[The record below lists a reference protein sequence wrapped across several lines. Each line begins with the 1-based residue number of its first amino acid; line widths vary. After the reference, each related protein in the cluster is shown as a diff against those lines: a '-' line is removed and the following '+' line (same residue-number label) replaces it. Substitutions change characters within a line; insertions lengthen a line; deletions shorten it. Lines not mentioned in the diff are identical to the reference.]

1 MPSRIPRPG
10 AGLAE
15 VVSASSWELVGFS
28 GRRNNSFY
36 FFSPLQMQ
44 DNNVAANR
52 KRKEALEVKA
62 PAAKRGGGAQAA
74 TVAPPE
80 PATILPDAPTA
91 PAEELQQWELVS
103 QQKGWTPTDAL
114 SHRITFPK
122 RCDANKKVET
132 LAGHLKTL
140 RAVGWHL
147 YDAYAQS
154 DANVSQME
162 QELQKEKAT
171 REEDCRKH
179 EDSVQLAQARAEE
192 LQEKLESAEAEAKK
206 CNTELV
212 SVRAEL
218 LATGTKL
225 ETVEAAHAKISAELI
240 AQETTSAALQQR
252 LQASET
258 AVSDSQKYNSQLQEY
273 NSKMQSD
280 LAAASEAAGRLQEE
294 KAALAEEAAA
304 LRGRVAALGDAL
316 SALQAANS
324 STETSRQAAAEEAA
338 RLGADLAAAC
348 AERTS
353 LAGDVTRLRSENEE
367 YRRDLDRFR
376 AATGKDLV
384 ALETERASSAVLAN
398 RTQAQSATVAAL
410 QDQVALLKEQRTAAE
425 AQVES
430 KADTVRYLTVRVAEL
445 EALLSSAEQRVREGE
460 ATRRRLHNTILEL
473 KGNVRV
479 FCRVRP
485 PTNVEQK
492 NSQVALAAPQTGELA
507 GRGVEVSQVAAS
519 SGGPSAAKGPQR
531 HVFTF
536 DRVFGP
542 QSGQMEVFEEV
553 SALVQSALDGYRV
566 TVFAYGQTNAGKTF
580 TMLGRPGAETEGII
594 PRAVRQVF
602 GTAAAAAEQGWRYEM
617 RAAMLEIYNEDIKDL
632 LGKGPPAGKKH
643 VISHENKDKGGATC
657 VSFLE
662 WVDVSN
668 EERVGA
674 LLQRAMAQRAVGAT
688 AANDQSSRSH
698 MVFMLTLEGVNE
710 TTGQKM
716 SGALN
721 LVDLAGSERLAK
733 SQASGERLKETQA
746 INKSL
751 SALGDVIAAL
761 GAREAHVPY
770 RNSKLTFL
778 LQNSLSGAGKALMLC
793 NVSPSSD
800 NASESLCTLRFAAK
814 VNATE
819 IGTARRNVVAT
830 K

>member
-1 MPSRIPRPG
+1 MLPN
-10 AGLAE
+10 
-15 VVSASSWELVGFS
+15 FS
-28 GRRNNSFY
+28 II
-36 FFSPLQMQ
+36 LQ
-44 DNNVAANR
+44 DHNVTANR
-52 KRKEALEVKA
+52 KRKETSGAKP
-62 PAAKRGGGAQAA
+62 PAAKRTGAPQSA
-74 TVAPPE
+74 APP

-91 PAEELQQWELVS
+91 PAEELQQWEMLS
-103 QQKGWTPTDAL
+103 EQNGWTPADAL
-114 SHRITFPK
+114 SHRVTFPK
-122 RCDANKKVET
+122 RCDAAKKVDT

-147 YDAYAQS
+147 YNES
-154 DANVSQME
+154 SQLEARAE
-162 QELQKEKAT
+162 QIEEELQQEKVG
-171 REEDCRKH
+171 RQEDCGKH
-179 EDSVQLAQARAEE
+179 EEASQLAQTRVEG
-192 LQEKLESAEAEAKK
+192 LQEKLDSAEAETARRT
-206 CNTELV
+206 NELA
-212 SVRAEL
+212 SVRTQLSEITAKLHEAESAHSKVAAEL
-218 LATGTKL
+218 ATQ
-225 ETVEAAHAKISAELI
+225 EAAA
-240 AQETTSAALQQR
+240 AALQQR
-252 LQASET
+252 VHAAET
-258 AVSDSQKYNSQLQEY
+258 AVSDSQKYNAQLQEY

-280 LAAASEAAGRLQEE
+280 LATATEASSRLQEE

-316 SALQAANS
+316 CALQAANS
-324 STETSRQAAAEEAA
+324 STETSRQAVADEAA
-338 RLGADLAAAC
+338 RLRADLAAAC
-348 AERTS
+348 AERNS
-353 LAGDVTRLRSENEE
+353 LAGDVTRLRGESEEQ
-367 YRRDLDRFR
+367 RRDLERFR
-376 AATGKDLV
+376 AATGKDLA
-384 ALETERASSAVLAN
+384 ALESERASSALLSN
-398 RTQAQSATVAAL
+398 RTQAQAATVAAL

-430 KADTVRYLTVRVAEL
+430 KTDTVRALTGRVAEL

-485 PTNVEQK
+485 PTETEQK
-492 NSQVALAAPQTGELA
+492 SCSSQLALAAPQTGELA
-507 GRGVEVSQVAAS
+507 GRGVEIAQAGN
-519 SGGPSAAKGPQR
+519 GGPGTKGQAQK

-542 QSGQMEVFEEV
+542 QSGQLEVFEEV

-580 TMLGRPGAETEGII
+580 TMLGRPGAEMEGII

-602 GTAAAAAEQGWRYEM
+602 ATAAAAAEHGWRYEM
-617 RAAMLEIYNEDIKDL
+617 RAAMLEIYNEDTKDL

-643 VISHENKDKGGATC
+643 VISHEDKDKGGATT

-662 WVDVSN
+662 WVDVNN
-668 EERVGA
+668 EDRVGA

-698 MVFMLTLEGVNE
+698 MVFMLTIEGVNE

-721 LVDLAGSERLAK
+721 LVDLAGSERLGR
-733 SQASGERLKETQA
+733 SQATGERLKETQA

-793 NVSPSSD
+793 NVSPSVD
-800 NASESLCTLRFAAK
+800 NAAESLCTLRFAAK

-830 K
+830 TGVPSKSTAAS